1 MFITRY
7 SLPITI
13 YFGVKIRWRV
23 NAKRQDLAHKAPIEC
38 KMREMTTIGRIFK
51 SHKSNLTLAHLTN
64 KKKYIFFNHK
74 IFLGYGLFKAWKY
87 MVVKFEHSEQTFFVD
102 KQISNYRSIEPWNI
116 FYIFDQ
122 RESIRNY

>member
-7 SLPITI
+7 SLPIVI
-13 YFGVKIRWRV
+13 YFGVQIRWRV

-74 IFLGYGLFKAWKY
+74 IFLGYGLFKARKY
-87 MVVKFEHSEQTFFVD
+87 MAVKFEHSEQTFL
-102 KQISNYRSIEPWNI
+102 
-116 FYIFDQ
+116 
-122 RESIRNY
+122 